1 MRGLL
6 SAAALAASLAPRAAP
21 PEETRHAVTLS
32 EALTRAPQLA
42 EVRAALAGQ
51 QVAAA
56 NARAAGKPGDLGVSF
71 ATRSQ
76 TARESVSASLPL
88 PWLGPRGARLDV
100 AHGEERVAAAE
111 TRSALADAEHDL
123 RVAWFALAAAEER
136 RRVAAEQTARARRNA
151 QAVGDLFEAGRVARL
166 EVKRAEA
173 EAAITGADDV
183 AAEEV
188 RRGASAGL
196 ALLLGLPAESDVV
209 AAGERPSPAEEEP
222 LALVL
227 ERAQA
232 GSAEV
237 RVETATLDTAE
248 ARVHLAGRLRWP
260 GLALEGGADIN
271 DPTLPGTDAWIGVAL
286 TIPLSGGSAL
296 AAAQGERS
304 RQSLRLELA
313 RRRAAAAAQSAWS
326 AARTARLRYEALDGQ
341 ALPAAREG
349 AELAR
354 LAYREGRSDLF
365 RLLDAERTLSEV
377 ERDRIDAYRSW
388 AEADAERRRLTGGAV
403 P

>member
-1 MRGLL
+1 MTGPL
-6 SAAALAASLAPRAAP
+6 SAAALAASLAAPAGAA
-21 PEETRHAVTLS
+21 EARREVTLP
-32 EALTRAPQLA
+32 EAIARTPELA
-42 EVRAALAGQ
+42 EVRAGLAGQ
-51 QVAAA
+51 EVAAA
-56 NARAAGKPGDLGVSF
+56 NVRAAGKPGDLGLSF

-88 PWLGPRGARLDV
+88 PWLGPRGPRIDV
-100 AHGEERVAAAE
+100 AKGEEVVAAAE
-111 TRSALADAEHDL
+111 TGGARADAERDL
-123 RVAWFALAAAEER
+123 RVAWFALATAEDR
-136 RRVAAEQTARARRNA
+136 RQVAAEQTARARRNA
-151 QAVGDLFEAGRVARL
+151 QAVLDLFEAGRVARL
-166 EVKRAEA
+166 EAKRAEA
-173 EAAITGADDV
+173 EAAIAGADDV
-183 AAEEV
+183 AAEEG
-188 RRGASAGL
+188 RRGAAASL
-196 ALLLGLPAESDVV
+196 ALLLGLPAGTEVV
-209 AAGERPSPAEEEP
+209 AAGERPPPAEEAP
-222 LALVL
+222 LALLL

-232 GSAEV
+232 DSAEV
-237 RVETATLDTAE
+237 RIEKAALGTSE
-248 ARVHLAGRLRWP
+248 ARVRLAGRLRWP
-260 GLALEGGADIN
+260 GLSLEGGADIN
-271 DPTLPGTDAWIGVAL
+271 DPTLPGTDKWIGVAL
-286 TIPLSGGSAL
+286 TVPLSGGSSL

-304 RQSLRLELA
+304 RQTLRLDLA

-388 AEADAERRRLTGGAV
+388 AEADAEERRLSAGSA